1 MFQEYAKR
9 GKLINMNKVIN
20 IQTEDIFDKYVDL
33 NMLIL
38 RRIIIQTN
46 HQQSNKKLKSI
57 YFEA

>member
-38 RRIIIQTN
+38 RRIIIQNN